1 MKLNDI
7 IGAVVTGVKIDASK
21 EFMRVDTDKGAFDF
35 VAVGDCCSN
44 SWFEHLNGVSNIIG
58 GKVTEVP
65 KLHVDGVDVSSKED
79 KEYNVVEQYIT
90 QLKTDKGVLD
100 IEFRN
105 NSNGYYSGW
114 LTLGEGQYGDPV
126 ETPKLTET
134 GDF

>member
-7 IGAVVTGVKIDASK
+7 VGAVVTGVKIDASK

-58 GKVTEVP
+58 GTVIEKPV
-65 KLHVDGVDVSSKED
+65 LRVDGEVISQE
-79 KEYNVVEQYIT
+79 KEYDVTEQYIT

-114 LTLGEGQYGDPV
+114 LTLGEDEYSSLV